1 MVMVRVC
8 TLFRYVWKNWSKC
21 LRFRHRTQ
29 HAVCRSCFEFKAA
42 IRHAKSI
49 QAQAE
54 AQFEYL
60 EHLNHQ
66 YRDRLVYWQLRE
78 RAIHNKDLI
87 CMIHDGMDRA
97 KFRMP
102 RWGGSG
108 SGKSAKCANPVESLS
123 FWNCA
128 QHCLN
133 WYFPHNRSC
142 CCFYLDCLISMFYS
156 TPPTYAIDFRKPA
169 SDYQTVVSKS
179 AVWLCVQHCQ
189 ALVLHKQT
197 TTHVSQNRI
206 Q

>member
-1 MVMVRVC
+1 MSWMQNSILHPNHVTLAIGRCILKPFQYVFRFILASVYMVTVRVC

-29 HAVCRSCFEFKAA
+29 HAMCRSCFEFKAA

-78 RAIHNKDLI
+78 RAIHNQDLI

-108 SGKSAKCANPVESLS
+108 SGN
-123 FWNCA
+123 
-128 QHCLN
+128 
-133 WYFPHNRSC
+133 
-142 CCFYLDCLISMFYS
+142 DCR
-156 TPPTYAIDFRKPA
+156 PNV
-169 SDYQTVVSKS
+169 QTLLKTCHFVGG
-179 AVWLCVQHCQ
+179 
-189 ALVLHKQT
+189 
-197 TTHVSQNRI
+197 
-206 Q
+206 